1 MERKKVLF
9 AVNLFLLAFLGI
21 FGLFLQAKEEQKIMS
36 VEVKTENEL
45 DRMKEGLISS
55 DEPIGNFVLYGEH
68 ELPYDGNYGF
78 YYISQSLNSEELKG
92 KLETT
97 DKKTESVFL

>member
-36 VEVKTENEL
+36 VEVKQKMNWTE
-45 DRMKEGLISS
+45 
-55 DEPIGNFVLYGEH
+55 
-68 ELPYDGNYGF
+68 
-78 YYISQSLNSEELKG
+78 
-92 KLETT
+92 
-97 DKKTESVFL
+97 

>member
-45 DRMKEGLISS
+45 DRMKEILSFMRNMNCPMTAIMGFIIYPNPLIQK
-55 DEPIGNFVLYGEH
+55 N
-68 ELPYDGNYGF
+68 
-78 YYISQSLNSEELKG
+78 
-92 KLETT
+92 
-97 DKKTESVFL
+97 